1 MASTRLYLLHGS
13 HPCATVD
20 RALELKGVPFSR
32 IEVPVGTQ
40 PLVMRAMFG
49 GPTVP
54 AVRFA
59 DGAKVQGSSAILR
72 ELDRRVPD
80 PALFGAPEIDEA
92 ERWGEAVLQPLPR
105 RLLWAAFSAAPE
117 AMYDYQQG
125 QRSPKVPRAAIA
137 AVAKVL
143 LPVERRINDVS
154 DAGVRADLAALPAAL
169 DHVDALLADG
179 VLGGDRPNGAD
190 LQIAPTVR
198 LLLTIE
204 DLRPL
209 IAGRPAAEHAHRW
222 FAPLPGSVPAGALPA
237 AQAMAAVG

>member
-13 HPCATVD
+13 HPCATVEK
-20 RALELKGVPFSR
+20 ALEVKAMAYRR

-40 PLVMRAMFG
+40 PLVMKAMFG
-49 GPTVP
+49 GTTVP

-59 DGAKVQGSSAILR
+59 DGVKVQGSSAILR
-72 ELDRRVPD
+72 ELERRVPE

-105 RLLWAAFSAAPE
+105 RLLWAAFGAAPD
-117 AMYDYQQG
+117 AMYDYQRG
-125 QRSPKVPRAAIA
+125 QRAPKVPRPVIPAI
-137 AVAKVL
+137 AKVL
-143 LPVERRINDVS
+143 LPVERRINDVH

-169 DHVDALLADG
+169 DRIDALIADG
-179 VLGGDRPNGAD
+179 VLGGEKPNAAD

-222 FAPLPGSVPAGALPA
+222 FSPLPGSVPAGALPA
-237 AQAMAAVG
+237 AQAVAAVG